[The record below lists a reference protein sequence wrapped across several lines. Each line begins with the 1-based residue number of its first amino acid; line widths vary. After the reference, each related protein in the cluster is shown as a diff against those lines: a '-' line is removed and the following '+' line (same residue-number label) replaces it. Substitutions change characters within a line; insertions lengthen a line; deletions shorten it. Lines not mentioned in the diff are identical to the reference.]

1 VSEKLQLTSDDWIKA
16 GLETLSRSGIASV
29 KIEAIARELKISK
42 GSFYHYFKDRAD
54 LLEAMLFYW
63 EAQLTR
69 EVIRQMENSGMSAKE
84 QFQALVYSSFSHM
97 TKLQSAIL
105 AWANQD
111 EQIAKRVKAIE
122 QERVQYIDRLFTEMG
137 FHPADSAMRAEI
149 SYFTFLGW
157 IDRSSRN
164 PALKSTQL
172 ADAFINLI
180 TQMS

>member
-1 VSEKLQLTSDDWIKA
+1 M
-16 GLETLSRSGIASV
+16 LSQSGIASV
-29 KIEAIARELKISK
+29 KIEAIARKLKISK
-42 GSFYHYFKDRAD
+42 GSFYHYFRDRAD

-63 EAQLTR
+63 EEHLTR
-69 EVIRQMENSGMSAKE
+69 EVIGQMKNSGMSAKE
-84 QFQALVYSSFSHM
+84 QFQALVYASFLHT

-111 EQIAKRVKAIE
+111 EQIVKRVKTIE
-122 QERVQYIDRLFTEMG
+122 HERVRYIERLFNEMG

-149 SYFTFLGW
+149 GYFTFLGW

-164 PALKSTQL
+164 PALNSNQL

>member
-1 VSEKLQLTSDDWIKA
+1 MRIVQLTSDDWIRA
-16 GLETLSRSGIASV
+16 GLETLSQSGIASV
-29 KIEAIARELKISK
+29 KIEAIARKLKISK
-42 GSFYHYFKDRAD
+42 GSFYHYFRDRAD

-63 EAQLTR
+63 EEHLTR
-69 EVIRQMENSGMSAKE
+69 EVIGQMENSGLSAKE
-84 QFQALVYSSFSHM
+84 QFQALVYQSFSHT

-111 EQIAKRVKAIE
+111 EQIGKRVKAIE
-122 QERVQYIDRLFTEMG
+122 QERLRYIAKLFNEMG
-137 FHPADSAMRAEI
+137 FDPADSATRAEI

-157 IDRSSRN
+157 IDRSSRD

>member
-1 VSEKLQLTSDDWIKA
+1 MQLTSDDWIKS
-16 GLETLSRSGIASV
+16 GLETLSQSGIASV
-29 KIEAIARELKISK
+29 KIEAIARKLKISK
-42 GSFYHYFKDRAD
+42 GSFYHYFRDRAD
-54 LLEAMLFYW
+54 LLEAMLLYW
-63 EAQLTR
+63 EEHLTR
-69 EVIRQMENSGMSAKE
+69 EVIGLMSNSGMSAKE
-84 QFQALVYSSFSHM
+84 QFQALVYQSFSHT

-122 QERVQYIDRLFTEMG
+122 HDRVRYIERLFTEMG
-137 FHPADSAMRAEI
+137 FHPAESAMRAEI

-157 IDRSSRN
+157 IDRSSRD